1 MPRELVMGG
10 AVVTDVPTAI
20 ALYAPKKVPPATW
33 TLIAPFVRT
42 CVTDSGP
49 VSPWAAV
56 ERMSTV
62 TRFCAWALDEY
73 LPLDREVLFTPDTV
87 ERYALTGMEK
97 LQPSSRR
104 THRSQLSTIG
114 RGITRRAPW
123 PPQKTTL
130 ARNRLAAPYTPEQV
144 AGYLNAA
151 GQQSTPLRTRTAFGL
166 LAGGLGAGLMPGEH
180 LTITGRSVTTT
191 DDGTTVLT
199 ITGAKPRAVPVLA
212 AYAPLMHT
220 LAERHPHEPLIGPT
234 NDASKNRLN
243 TLLSHVELPGR
254 LPPLTASS
262 LRTTWLLTLLAA
274 RVPLPELLA
283 AAGLASTGTL
293 IDLLPHLPR
302 LPEPDAH
309 RAIAQALTT
318 PPRAAG

>member
-20 ALYAPKKVPPATW
+20 ALYAPKRVAPATW
-33 TLIAPFVRT
+33 TLIAPFVRA
-42 CVTDSGP
+42 CVAGSEPDS
-49 VSPWAAV
+49 VWAAV
-56 ERMSTV
+56 ARMSTV
-62 TRFCAWALDEY
+62 ARFCDWALEEY

-87 ERYALTGMEK
+87 ERYALTGMDA

-104 THRSQLSTIG
+104 THRSGLSTIG
-114 RGITRRAPW
+114 RAITRRAPW
-123 PPQKTTL
+123 PPQKTSMS
-130 ARNRLAAPYTPEQV
+130 RNRLATPYTTEQV
-144 AGYLNAA
+144 AGYLEAA
-151 GQQSTPLRTRTAFGL
+151 GQQSTLLRTRVAFGL

-180 LTITGRSVTTT
+180 LTITGRQVTRT
-191 DDGTTVLT
+191 DDGVTVLNV
-199 ITGAKPRAVPVLA
+199 TGARARTIPVLA
-212 AYAPLMHT
+212 AYTPLVST
-220 LAERHPHEPLIGPT
+220 LADRYPGEPLIGPS

-243 TLLSHVELPGR
+243 QLLARVEVPAR
-254 LPPLTASS
+254 LPQLTAAS

-293 IDLLPHLPR
+293 IGLLPHLPR

-309 RAIAQALTT
+309 HTLAQALTT
-318 PPRAAG
+318 PPRADG